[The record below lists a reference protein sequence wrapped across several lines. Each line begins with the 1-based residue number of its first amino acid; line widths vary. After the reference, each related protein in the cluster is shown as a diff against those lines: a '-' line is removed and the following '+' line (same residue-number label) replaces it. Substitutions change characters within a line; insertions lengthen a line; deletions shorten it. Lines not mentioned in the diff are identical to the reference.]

1 MSPNALLFWIVF
13 FQIRNKKLRECNTV
27 VYSQEEIRQ
36 IFRFEY
42 LKQQSLLCPVFQIK
56 FK

>member
-1 MSPNALLFWIVF
+1 MNSNELLLWLVF
-13 FQIRNKKLRECNTV
+13 FHLRNKKLRECNTV
-27 VYSQEEIRQ
+27 VYSHEEIRQ

-42 LKQQSLLCPVFQIK
+42 TKQQSLLYPIFQIK